1 MTGAEIMAR
10 IGNIPKS
17 QLYAGPGYN
26 LFEAPPRPV
35 QQRQFEEET
44 TFLDEGAMA
53 DAAEA
58 VREAEVEAAAPDV
71 TNLSKEKLQH
81 MNIDELRAIAKQLD
95 IPNRETITDQDELVA
110 AIQRSL

>member
-1 MTGAEIMAR
+1 MAR
-10 IGNIPKS
+10 IGNVPKS

-35 QQRQFEEET
+35 QERQFEEET
-44 TFLDEGAMA
+44 TFLDETSMTDAAMG

-58 VREAEVEAAAPDV
+58 VREAEVAAVAPEV
-71 TNLSKEKLQH
+71 TNLNKEKLQH
-81 MNIDELRAIAKQLD
+81 MNIDELRLIAKQLD
-95 IPNRETITDQDELVA
+95 IPHRETITEQDELVA